1 MATQNDSR
9 WVRKRKGESYSS
21 YRARMTPLQLE
32 TYRAYQREW
41 QKRKRVADSTFR
53 LHQAENARQWQRRNP
68 LRNAMNEYKGRSK
81 RKGIRYELTHGRF
94 EELVTS
100 ACFYCGA
107 TPNPLN
113 GIDRI
118 EPSLGYVDNNVV
130 TACRQCNVAKNDRS
144 QEEFFA
150 WIARLAAHI
159 GKGA

>member
-1 MATQNDSR
+1 MATDKATRLALRREQYR
-9 WVRKRKGESYSS
+9 RR
-21 YRARMTPLQLE
+21 RARMTQEELE
-32 TYRAYQREW
+32 LERQYYREW
-41 QKRKRVADSTFR
+41 VRRKRKKDLQFAA
-53 LHQAENARQWQRRNP
+53 QEAEKARAWQRRNP
-68 LRNAMNEYKGRSK
+68 LRNAMNEYKGRSR
-81 RKGIRYELTHGRF
+81 RKGIPYELTGERF
-94 EELVTS
+94 EELVKAT
-100 ACFYCGA
+100 CYYCGA

-150 WIARLAAHI
+150 WVARLAAHI